1 MESTDLSPAFTP
13 LRIGPLTLR
22 NRLIKSATNEGM
34 TPNGVPSQALVGFH
48 ERVAAGGA
56 ALTTVAYCAVSPD
69 GRTFVD
75 QARLDA
81 PTVRQF
87 RALTDAVHRHG
98 AAAAAQITHGGCFTF
113 LPSLSTKRPLSASGG
128 FNKVGVMSGRFL
140 KQAMTHNQMACVA
153 DEFAQ
158 AARRARD
165 AGFDAV
171 EIHMGHGYLL
181 SQFLSPLYNRRRD
194 AYGGDAARRAA
205 FPVEVL
211 RRVLDA
217 VGRDLAVVCKI
228 GVTEGVRG
236 GGTADDACEVAR
248 QLEAEGAHLLVLSGG
263 MNVES
268 VWQLF
273 GSPLPADARANADN
287 AIVRAAMVLQKLA
300 EPKLGAFREL
310 YFLEHSRKVRAAVRM
325 PLAYLGG
332 VRSREN
338 VALALHDGFDAVAMA
353 RALVFEPDF
362 VNRLRDGR
370 AERSGCT
377 SCNRCVVSMYTPGGT
392 SCTLQPPNDP
402 APNRMPAAR

>member
-1 MESTDLSPAFTP
+1 MPFTDLSSAFTP

-98 AAAAAQITHGGCFTF
+98 AAASAQITHGGCFTF
-113 LPSLSTKRPLSASGG
+113 LPSLTTKRPLSASGG

-140 KQAMTHNQMACVA
+140 KQAMTRDQMACVA

-377 SCNRCVVSMYTPGGT
+377 SCNRCVASMYTPGGT

>member
-1 MESTDLSPAFTP
+1 MRSADFSPAFTP
-13 LRIGPLTLR
+13 LRVGPLTLR

-34 TPNGVPSQALVGFH
+34 TPNGVPSQALVRFH
-48 ERVAAGGA
+48 ERIAAGGA

-75 QARLDA
+75 QAQLDA

-98 AAAAAQITHGGCFTF
+98 AAASAQITHGGCFTF
-113 LPSLSTKRPLSASGG
+113 LPSLSTKRPVSASGG
-128 FNKVGVMSGRFL
+128 FNKVGVMSGRLL
-140 KQAMTHNQMACVA
+140 KQAMTRDQMTSVA

-248 QLEAEGAHLLVLSGG
+248 RLEAEGAHLLLLSGG

-287 AIVRAAMVLQKLA
+287 AIVRAAMALQKLA
-300 EPKLGAFREL
+300 EPKLGPFREL

-338 VALALHDGFDAVAMA
+338 VALALRDGFDAIAMA

-362 VNRLRDGR
+362 VNRLRDGQ

-392 SCTLQPPNDP
+392 SCALQPPNDP